1 MNKSGN
7 SISNSAGRSSGG
19 MFSQFKSNKNV
30 QGAADFLQS
39 NSMVAKV
46 AFLILVV
53 ILFVS
58 ILRVLTGIL
67 DWLISPSPSPHLID
81 GMIDAKHLK
90 VFPQDPSVK
99 GSVPIMRSNNARFG
113 LEFTWS
119 VWVFI
124 NEAGLTNYHS
134 DQYRN
139 IFLKGNDKIC
149 DTQNPINNCTHNGM
163 ITPNNAPG
171 LYLMP
176 YDANGSP
183 NDLMVVMNTFGG
195 DGGST
200 PYTNYVQIGDIPLN
214 KWVNVIIRCENTFL
228 DVFINGTIVKRQKLD
243 GVPKQNYDKVYLSMN
258 GGYDGNTSNLW
269 YYDYAIGINE
279 IQKIVSDGPNLT
291 MIDSDMTNSMPYYLS
306 LRWFF
311 AGQGDA
317 YNPTV
322 PNTL

>member
-1 MNKSGN
+1 MNNTVNTKSE
-7 SISNSAGRSSGG
+7 G

-30 QGAADFLQS
+30 QGTVDFLQS

-58 ILRVLTGIL
+58 VLRILTGII
-67 DWLISPSPSPHLID
+67 DWLVSPSPSPHLID
-81 GMIDAKHLK
+81 GMISAKQLK
-90 VFPQDPSVK
+90 AFPQDPSVK
-99 GSVPIMRSNNARFG
+99 GSVPIMRSDNGRYG

-124 NEAGLTNYHS
+124 NESGLTSYKA

-139 IFLKGNDKIC
+139 IFVKGNPEVC
-149 DTQNPINNCTHNGM
+149 DGTLNDCKHLGM
-163 ITPNNAPG
+163 TTPNNSPG

-176 YDANGSP
+176 YDANQSP
-183 NDLMVVMNTFGG
+183 NDLMVVMNTYGG

-200 PYTNYVQIGDIPLN
+200 PYANYLQIGDIPLN
-214 KWVNVIIRCENTFL
+214 KWVNVIIRCENTYL
-228 DVFINGTIVKRQKLD
+228 DVFVNGTIVKRQQLD
-243 GVPKQNYDKVYLSMN
+243 GVPMQNYDDVYMSFN

-269 YYDYAIGINE
+269 YFNEAIGISKIQE
-279 IQKIVSDGPNLT
+279 IVADGPNLT
-291 MIDSDMTNSMPYYLS
+291 TLDSDMTNSMPFYLS

-322 PNTL
+322 SPI